1 MTDTKSRLDA
11 INAKILTENARLHDG
26 LGKAIVV
33 IWLLVIGG
41 ASVFVSAWMAEQSM
55 KIHDQIS
62 QEATWNR

>member
-33 IWLLVIGG
+33 V
-41 ASVFVSAWMAEQSM
+41 WMAAAVFFGFALAEPRF
-55 KIHDQIS
+55 KAIDLDR
-62 QEATWNR
+62 QEVTSWK

>member
-33 IWLLVIGG
+33 IWM
-41 ASVFVSAWMAEQSM
+41 ATAVFFGFALAEPQM
-55 KIHDQIS
+55 KIINLDR
-62 QEATWNR
+62 QESSYVAR

>member
-33 IWLLVIGG
+33 IWMAV
-41 ASVFVSAWMAEQSM
+41 SVFFGAALAEHQM
-55 KIHDQIS
+55 KITDLIN
-62 QEATWNR
+62 QEVANGKR

>member
-33 IWLLVIGG
+33 IWMAVAVFFG
-41 ASVFVSAWMAEQSM
+41 AALAEP
-55 KIHDQIS
+55 KLKAIDLDQ
-62 QEATWNR
+62 QEVTSWK